1 MRTQPQ
7 PPFDPPPSRRHLGL
21 PFSPSSRC
29 LDGRSGNLH
38 RLALLALLAC
48 AFACSEP
55 AIDAHWRQREIQIDG
70 ALADWQGW
78 QVSLPEA
85 DARLAVANDESFL
98 YLSLATSNPDLV
110 RQLTRHGLTIWFD
123 SAGGRAQGLGLR
135 LAPARLPPPG
145 VKVPGGKSGA
155 IELLGPAPGAH
166 RWVTGAEAEALGV
179 RGAVAHEGSLVYEL
193 RVPIGAKEGWSLKPA
208 AAGRLGIGLATPEG
222 FGSPEDE
229 KTAWERGWAAGGEG
243 PSTAGLGIGDTPPD
257 RGTRTPTGAQPGG
270 VGGPTG
276 GGFEGPG
283 GPAGREREGRGPSA
297 GELRGPSRGPLEV
310 WAVVRLAAPGSK

>member
-1 MRTQPQ
+1 MRTQPE
-7 PPFDPPPSRRHLGL
+7 PPFDPSRSPRRLGL
-21 PFSPSSRC
+21 PFGLFGQR
-29 LDGRSGNLH
+29 LDDRSGHLPSLVLLVI
-38 RLALLALLAC
+38 LAG

-85 DARLAVANDESFL
+85 DARLAVANDESYL

-110 RQLTRHGLTIWFD
+110 RQLSRHGLTVWFD

-145 VKVPGGKSGA
+145 ARGPIGRSGA

-193 RVPIGAKEGWSLKPA
+193 RVPIAAQEGWSLKPA
-208 AAGRLGIGLATPEG
+208 AGGRLGIGLATPEG
-222 FGSPEDE
+222 FGSAEDE
-229 KTAWERGWAAGGEG
+229 KTAWERGWASGGGGPSPEGPGVGEG
-243 PSTAGLGIGDTPPD
+243 PVGPGARNPAEAGV
-257 RGTRTPTGAQPGG
+257 

-283 GPAGREREGRGPSA
+283 GPAGRGREGRGGP
-297 GELRGPSRGPLEV
+297 GESERSRRGPLEV
-310 WAVVRLAAPGSK
+310 WAVVRLAGPGAK